1 MRPSQNLP
9 LPSRLYPLFQQLY
22 STLPE
27 STPPSQN
34 ILPFS
39 TTIILCDR
47 PRIYPSPPE
56 YTPRFSNYYIMRPF
70 RNLPLP
76 PRVYL
81 LFNKYNIMRPSQ
93 NVPLPPKIYPLFQ
106 QLYIYNLPRIY
117 PFLPEY
123 TPFST
128 TRILCCQN
136 LSLPPR
142 IYLPFN
148 HYMRHSQNLP
158 LPPPLHPSQNIS
170 LLHFLQLHPIFQES
184 TPQSLNMSPFLE
196 TTCTCEKI

>member
-9 LPSRLYPLFQQLY
+9 LPPRLYPLFKQLY

-47 PRIYPSPPE
+47 PRIYPSLPE
-56 YTPRFSNYYIMRPF
+56 NTPRFNNYNIMRPF

-76 PRVYL
+76 PRIYL

-106 QLYIYNLPRIY
+106 QLYTT
-117 PFLPEY
+117 FPEY
-123 TPFST
+123 TPFSQN
-128 TRILCCQN
+128 TRLFQQLEYYAARIYP
-136 LSLPPR
+136 SLPEYTSRSITICDTPR
-142 IYLPFN
+142 IYHF
-148 HYMRHSQNLP
+148 
-158 LPPPLHPSQNIS
+158 PPPPPSLSEYIPPPFSTTIS
-170 LLHFLQLHPIFQES
+170 DIPRIYPSVTEYV
-184 TPQSLNMSPFLE
+184 PFPRNYMYM
-196 TTCTCEKI
+196 